1 MKNIK
6 NLGFKAVWADMP
18 ARGSR
23 LIWKA
28 FSVKVLIY
36 ASSFYLVLDG
46 KVEGWNAVVL
56 LLVMALI
63 VIFGRDSLKFIKALK
78 GLKETDDWD
87 GIEGGK

>member
-1 MKNIK
+1 MKDIK
-6 NLGFKAVWADMP
+6 DFGFCAIWKDFP
-18 ARGSR
+18 ARASR

-36 ASSFYLVLDG
+36 ASSFYLVFTEKL
-46 KVEGWNAVVL
+46 EGWNAVAL

-78 GLKETDDWD
+78 GLKETDGWD
-87 GIEGGK
+87 AGEEGK